1 MQAEIRKQ
9 GATMKSYQFSLGA
22 LMAVVTLVC
31 VGLGMAR
38 VIPVPNLSD
47 IDPLIWWGF
56 AMVGFVG
63 LSSAA
68 GVRWLNS

>member
-1 MQAEIRKQ
+1 
-9 GATMKSYQFSLGA
+9 MKLQFSLAA
-22 LMAVVTLVC
+22 LMAAVTLVC

-38 VIPVPNLSD
+38 VVPVPDFRD
-47 IDPLIWWGF
+47 IDPLVWWGF

-68 GVRWLNS
+68 TIKWLNS